1 MMKKTALLT
10 TAIFVTSLYAF
21 GQDNDNLFSRLQA
34 ITNMGVTFYNVDG
47 YEMTSQKVEADF
59 STKNIS
65 KKYKQ
70 LKVKEK
76 ELTTSDSSFDFP
88 NYYVFKTEEQPKGYH
103 NNMAYYFIETTDKK
117 IIAFTFGSINK
128 TDKEFE
134 RKFVRLVRDNAIP
147 QSVFNS
153 IQIDSI
159 NFAGRKIPL
168 GGSCRWMGINNVQCH
183 YYGQMNWSVHKT
195 LDDATQTVNN
205 QFATISSGNKGK
217 VVSDTTVTVIFEGTE
232 TNAKKIIYDFT
243 GVTSVLVGMSGG
255 KTLTMYFVAA
265 PVRNNFVSCAMSFW
279 NNDQI
284 NPSGLS
290 PLLEQVMKLK

>member
-1 MMKKTALLT
+1 MRRGTLLNLFCLLLSQ
-10 TAIFVTSLYAF
+10 IAF
-21 GQDNDNLFSRLQA
+21 GQTADNLFERLQA

-47 YEMTSQKVEADF
+47 IEITSQTVDAAF
-59 STKNIS
+59 TPKNCF
-65 KKYKQ
+65 KKFKQ

-76 ELTTSDSSFDFP
+76 ELTTADSSFDFP
-88 NYYVFKTEEQPKGYH
+88 NFYVFKTEEEPKGQH
-103 NNMAYYFIETTDKK
+103 NNIAYYFAESKDKK

-128 TDKEFE
+128 SDKEFE
-134 RKFVRLVRDNAIP
+134 RKFVQFVRDNAIP

-153 IQIDSI
+153 LTIDSL

-195 LDDATQTVNN
+195 FDDASQTVNN
-205 QFATISSGNKGK
+205 QYIRIKSGNNGK
-217 VVSDTTVTVIFEGTE
+217 IVSDTTVSVIFEGTE
-232 TNAKKIIYDFT
+232 ANARRIIYDFT
-243 GVTSVLVGMSGG
+243 GITSALVGISGG
-255 KTLTMYFVAA
+255 KTLTIYFVAA
-265 PVRNNFVSCAMSFW
+265 PVRKNFVSCVMSFW